1 MRNSKMISESLN
13 NKIMENEKRM
23 KKLRLQKEL
32 LPKYRQSFQTLTK
45 ITSDQ
50 KQKIERRKNKS
61 QEEIRPIK
69 LNNPKKLII
78 HFSDIQIDDHNE
90 KPTNIK
96 LDKAIKTQNNPK
108 KEKQKEKPKEKP
120 KEKKLNENK
129 NVKNNEINNE
139 STNTNS
145 KKVNK
150 EQIDV
155 IVNRLYNNNNK
166 RIKIEIEKG
175 DNNDYNDTKK
185 SKVNLSEFYSR
196 FEDDIKRR
204 NENLEKKREQMEN
217 LYTYKPILRI
227 NKKFFDEQNNE
238 DFFERQKNY
247 LEEKEHRKEKY
258 KENLLKKENDKINGS
273 NILLKNNKRS
283 KKNIIKTINDMV
295 DWEKKRQKRLENKQ
309 KEKEEKLLNEFTY
322 TPKINKKSESL
333 AKNKNRKNADFLQ
346 RLSENDKVIKEKRK
360 ILTQLYTPTFEPN
373 VMLRRMKYKNL
384 HSKKEKE
391 FRSISQRFKSGIFEN
406 NFDLNFNHEN
416 PEVKLNKYESNDLE
430 EEDIQN
436 AFRKTLF
443 HKDKK

>member
-1 MRNSKMISESLN
+1 M
-13 NKIMENEKRM
+13 
-23 KKLRLQKEL
+23 
-32 LPKYRQSFQTLTK
+32 
-45 ITSDQ
+45 
-50 KQKIERRKNKS
+50 
-61 QEEIRPIK
+61 
-69 LNNPKKLII
+69 
-78 HFSDIQIDDHNE
+78 
-90 KPTNIK
+90 
-96 LDKAIKTQNNPK
+96 
-108 KEKQKEKPKEKP
+108 
-120 KEKKLNENK
+120 
-129 NVKNNEINNE
+129 
-139 STNTNS
+139 
-145 KKVNK
+145 
-150 EQIDV
+150 
-155 IVNRLYNNNNK
+155 
-166 RIKIEIEKG
+166 
-175 DNNDYNDTKK
+175 
-185 SKVNLSEFYSR
+185 
-196 FEDDIKRR
+196 
-204 NENLEKKREQMEN
+204 
-217 LYTYKPILRI
+217 
-227 NKKFFDEQNNE
+227 
-238 DFFERQKNY
+238 
-247 LEEKEHRKEKY
+247 EEKEHRKEKY

-283 KKNIIKTINDMV
+283 KKNINKTINDMV
-295 DWEKKRQKRLENKQ
+295 DWEKKRKKRLENKQ

>member
-1 MRNSKMISESLN
+1 MRNNKMITESLN
-13 NKIMENEKRM
+13 SKIIENEKRM
-23 KKLRLQKEL
+23 KNLTLVKDYI
-32 LPKYRQSFQTLTK
+32 PKYKHSFQSLN
-45 ITSDQ
+45 IVTSDN
-50 KQKIERRKNKS
+50 KPKKIDHRKHKS
-61 QEEIRPIK
+61 QEEIRPIN
-69 LNNPKKLII
+69 LNKPKKLP
-78 HFSDIQIDDHNE
+78 IQLSEIKIVEPKED
-90 KPTNIK
+90 TNIK
-96 LDKAIKTQNNPK
+96 LNKENKKQTIPK
-108 KEKQKEKPKEKP
+108 KEKPI
-120 KEKKLNENK
+120 EKKIIENK
-129 NVKNNEINNE
+129 NVKNIDINNE

-150 EQIDV
+150 EELDV
-155 IVNRLYNNNNK
+155 IVNRLYNNNSK

-175 DNNDYNDTKK
+175 DNYYNDTKK

-283 KKNIIKTINDMV
+283 KKNINKTINDMV

-333 AKNKNRKNADFLQ
+333 AKNKNKKNADFLQ

>member
-1 MRNSKMISESLN
+1 M
-13 NKIMENEKRM
+13 
-23 KKLRLQKEL
+23 
-32 LPKYRQSFQTLTK
+32 
-45 ITSDQ
+45 
-50 KQKIERRKNKS
+50 
-61 QEEIRPIK
+61 
-69 LNNPKKLII
+69 
-78 HFSDIQIDDHNE
+78 
-90 KPTNIK
+90 
-96 LDKAIKTQNNPK
+96 
-108 KEKQKEKPKEKP
+108 
-120 KEKKLNENK
+120 
-129 NVKNNEINNE
+129 
-139 STNTNS
+139 
-145 KKVNK
+145 
-150 EQIDV
+150 
-155 IVNRLYNNNNK
+155 
-166 RIKIEIEKG
+166 
-175 DNNDYNDTKK
+175 
-185 SKVNLSEFYSR
+185 
-196 FEDDIKRR
+196 
-204 NENLEKKREQMEN
+204 
-217 LYTYKPILRI
+217 
-227 NKKFFDEQNNE
+227 
-238 DFFERQKNY
+238 
-247 LEEKEHRKEKY
+247 EEKEHRKEKY

-333 AKNKNRKNADFLQ
+333 AKNKNKKNADFLQ

-384 HSKKEKE
+384 HSKK
-391 FRSISQRFKSGIFEN
+391 RSISQRFKSGIFEN